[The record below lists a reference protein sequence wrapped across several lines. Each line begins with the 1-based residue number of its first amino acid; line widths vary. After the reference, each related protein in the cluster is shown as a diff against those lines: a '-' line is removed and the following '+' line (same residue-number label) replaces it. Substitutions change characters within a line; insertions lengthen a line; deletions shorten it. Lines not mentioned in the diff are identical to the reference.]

1 MPINNLEVT
10 FIIIEIIIILF
21 IFIVIM
27 YKSHYV
33 LFEFV
38 SNNINLK
45 NNERFLKTLFVSL
58 NLYK

>member
-10 FIIIEIIIILF
+10 FIIIEI